1 MGVSGP
7 CSLTLGEQG
16 GEEEERG
23 WKGGHWSGTG
33 MVTNGGVN
41 IQCALPQ
48 ITIILIRI

>member
-16 GEEEERG
+16 GEEERG

-41 IQCALPQ
+41 K
-48 ITIILIRI
+48 